1 MSKPTK
7 DEEALIELTKNALS
21 EVLGRE
27 PSKQEV
33 WRVHAGFKRMAF
45 MLLEHLDHIKKYENK
60 NIDDED
66 LPQDSQEIESKTFDE
81 ERTLAEEGEHSE

>member
-21 EVLGRE
+21 DVLGRE

-45 MLLEHLDHIKKYENK
+45 MLLEHLDHIKKYDNENSNQK
-60 NIDDED
+60 INPENLETGD
-66 LPQDSQEIESKTFDE
+66 SKTTDP
-81 ERTLAEEGEHSE
+81 ERTLGEEGELAE

>member
-7 DEEALIELTKNALS
+7 DEEALIELTKNALF

-33 WRVHAGFKRMAF
+33 WRVHAGFKRMAYWDF
-45 MLLEHLDHIKKYENK
+45 
-60 NIDDED
+60 
-66 LPQDSQEIESKTFDE
+66 
-81 ERTLAEEGEHSE
+81 

>member
-7 DEEALIELTKNALS
+7 DEKALIELTKNALS

-45 MLLEHLDHIKKYENK
+45 MLLEHLDHIKKYENQ

-81 ERTLAEEGEHSE
+81 ERTLGEEGEHSE

>member
-7 DEEALIELTKNALS
+7 DEEALIELTQNALS

-45 MLLEHLDHIKKYENK
+45 MLLEHLDHIKKYDNENSDQK
-60 NIDDED
+60 NHSED
-66 LPQDSQEIESKTFDE
+66 LETDNEETTDP
-81 ERTLAEEGEHSE
+81 ERTLGEEREPAL

>member
-7 DEEALIELTKNALS
+7 DEEALVDLTRDALS
-21 EVLGRE
+21 DVLGRE

-45 MLLEHLDHIKKYENK
+45 MLLEHLDYIKRYENQ
-60 NIDDED
+60 NIDGKN
-66 LPQDSQEIESKTFDE
+66 LPEGSQEIESETSDK
-81 ERTLAEEGEHSE
+81 ERSLGEEGEYSE

>member
-7 DEEALIELTKNALS
+7 DEEGLVELTRDALS

-45 MLLEHLDHIKKYENK
+45 MLLEHLDHIKKYENQ
-60 NIDDED
+60 NIDDKD
-66 LPQDSQEIESKTFDE
+66 LPEDSQEIESETSDK
-81 ERTLAEEGEHSE
+81 ERALGEEGEYSE

>member
-45 MLLEHLDHIKKYENK
+45 MLLEHLDHIKKYENENSNQK
-60 NIDDED
+60 SFPDTLETDDTETSD
-66 LPQDSQEIESKTFDE
+66 P
-81 ERTLAEEGEHSE
+81 ERTLGEEGELAE

>member
-21 EVLGRE
+21 DVLGRE

-45 MLLEHLDHIKKYENK
+45 MLLEHLDHIKKYDNENSNQKIDSK
-60 NIDDED
+60 NLETDDSETTD
-66 LPQDSQEIESKTFDE
+66 P
-81 ERTLAEEGEHSE
+81 ERTLGEEGELAE

>member
-7 DEEALIELTKNALS
+7 DEEALIELTKNALAD
-21 EVLGRE
+21 VLGRE

-45 MLLEHLDHIKKYENK
+45 MLLEHLDHIKKYDNENSDQK
-60 NIDDED
+60 TSTED
-66 LPQDSQEIESKTFDE
+66 LETDNSEIPNP
-81 ERTLAEEGEHSE
+81 ERTLGEEGGSAL

>member
-7 DEEALIELTKNALS
+7 DEEALIELTQNALS

-45 MLLEHLDHIKKYENK
+45 MLLEHLDHIKKYDNENSDQK
-60 NIDDED
+60 NHSGDLETDDEEVTD
-66 LPQDSQEIESKTFDE
+66 P
-81 ERTLAEEGEHSE
+81 ERTLGEEREPAL